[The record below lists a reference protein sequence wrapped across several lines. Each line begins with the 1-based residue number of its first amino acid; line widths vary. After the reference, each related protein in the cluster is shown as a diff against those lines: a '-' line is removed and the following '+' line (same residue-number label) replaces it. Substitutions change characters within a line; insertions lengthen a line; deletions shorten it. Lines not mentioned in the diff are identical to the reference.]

1 MLLKIAVFVV
11 PLGFDTLAVALAL
24 GLRGMRPFRPALTF
38 ALFEAVMPLV
48 GLVLGRVVGARFE
61 TPAVV
66 FGGIVVLGVAV
77 YMAREALEEKDEAET
92 HRTKPHQER
101 KHQHRAPH
109 GRNTTLV
116 ALSCWLF

>member
-92 HRTKPHQER
+92 LSFTSLQT
-101 KHQHRAPH
+101 A
-109 GRNTTLV
+109 
-116 ALSCWLF
+116 ALAGAG